1 MKNLAKTLFLGIVF
15 SLLIL
20 ETACA
25 KPQLKVRII
34 KNVQNTDLNQT
45 WNFTDG
51 KSFFAMDKDTLQVL
65 VHLEFDTFVS
75 SPQIYKDKLYL
86 GDQGK
91 VPGDFGKGLFV
102 LNKKFKLE
110 KTIPTLRNIRKIG
123 LFNDILV
130 TDSLCIYRDGK
141 SGFSLTDGEQNNKI
155 YTSTSEPGIICNE
168 GDNWS
173 YGKRLILGY
182 NEKTEN
188 PRIISYSLDKT
199 NENIKIKK
207 EELFNEELQKLKGT
221 ANIIVN
227 ENLVI
232 INLRNAN
239 KIVIFDLDKN
249 QKVNE
254 IDLSKFIKVPGFDAS
269 DSEDWILNRKPY
281 FANGCYYLLI
291 CNFNQQKENRINK
304 ILKYDIAK
312 DETSFMD
319 IECNARTI
327 RDYMIHKD
335 KVYIR
340 SGTQIDVLDTS
351 FFML

>member
-1 MKNLAKTLFLGIVF
+1 MKNLAKTLFLSIVF
-15 SLLIL
+15 PLLIL

-65 VHLEFDTFVS
+65 VQLEFDTFVS

-110 KTIPTLRNIRKIG
+110 KTIPTLRNIRKVG
-123 LFNDILV
+123 RFNDILV
-130 TDSLCIYRDGK
+130 TDSLCMYRDGK

-155 YTSTSEPGIICNE
+155 YTTTLEPGIICNE

-173 YGKRLILGY
+173 YGKNLILGY
-182 NEKTEN
+182 NDKSEN
-188 PRIISYSLDKT
+188 PKIIRYSIDNK
-199 NENIKIKK
+199 NENIKVKK
-207 EELFNEELQKLKGT
+207 EELFNEDLKTLKGT

-227 ENLVI
+227 ENLVLM
-232 INLRNAN
+232 NLKNAN
-239 KIVIFDLDKN
+239 KIIIFDLDKN
-249 QKVNE
+249 QKVKE
-254 IDLSKFIKVPGFDAS
+254 IDLFKFIKAADFDAS

-281 FANGCYYLLI
+281 FANGCYYLLV
-291 CNFNQQKENRINK
+291 CNFNQQKENRFNK
-304 ILKYDIAK
+304 ILKYDLAK
-312 DETSFMD
+312 DETYFMD
-319 IECNARTI
+319 IDCNARTI
-327 RDYMIHKD
+327 REYMIHKD